1 MKHPHKFY
9 VPSKITRKQKFKDLM
24 KDRRTEDQ
32 GLTIKQIFCEV
43 YPDLIE
49 LEMSKY
55 PWFDPSTASGFDL
68 ENEFE
73 PQFRYLK
80 RMIKQTRKTNFDF
93 RWLSVLPVKRNEV
106 DPKTGKKVRPYLEYK
121 YINIKA
127 SETPELLSKV
137 NEIWSR
143 RNKAVLEGLY
153 RLKKRLEYL
162 DEYLSTPEGQAAEER
177 ERKKL
182 LAENHWINTS
192 NQRIVNEEEE
202 EKKERQKEEQKKGN
216 H

>member
-49 LEMSKY
+49 LQMGKY
-55 PWFDPSTASGFDL
+55 PWFDPTKASGFDL

-80 RMIKQTRKTNFDF
+80 RMIKQTKRTDFDF

-137 NEIWSR
+137 NEIWTR

-162 DEYLSTPEGQAAEER
+162 DEYLATPEGQAAEER
-177 ERKKL
+177 ERKKT
-182 LAENHWINTS
+182 LAENCWIQEQDNQQ
-192 NQRIVNEEEE
+192 QRIANEEG
-202 EKKERQKEEQKKGN
+202 EKKEEQKGN